1 MTGSADDNNG
11 IKGAILKEK
20 LLKLLSL
27 DVSWNYLVWLLPSML
42 Y

>member
-1 MTGSADDNNG
+1 MTGSFDDNEA

-20 LLKLLSL
+20 RLKLLLL
-27 DVSWNYLVWLLPSML
+27 DVSWNYLVWFWPPRL